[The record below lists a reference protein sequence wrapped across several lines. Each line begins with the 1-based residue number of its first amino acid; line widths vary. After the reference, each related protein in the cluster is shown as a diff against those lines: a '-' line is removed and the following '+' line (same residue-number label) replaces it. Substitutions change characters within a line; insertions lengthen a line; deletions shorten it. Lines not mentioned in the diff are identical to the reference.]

1 MTDEKKKFTREELA
15 EFNGQKGN
23 DSYVAVNGKVY
34 DVTDGPT
41 WEDGDHVG
49 EHRAGE
55 DLTAAMEDAPH
66 GMEVFEEFPEVGEL
80 E

>member
-1 MTDEKKKFTREELA
+1 MDPEKNMFTREELTG
-15 EFNGQKGN
+15 FDGLNGN

-41 WEDGDHVG
+41 WEDGDHFG
-49 EHRAGE
+49 EHKAGE
-55 DLTAAMEDAPH
+55 DLTAALEDAPH
-66 GMEVFEEFPEVGEL
+66 GMEVFDEFPEVGEL